1 MKTLRIA
8 LCVCIAFAS
17 GLQRDAI
24 AQNYPARAVRVIVA
38 FTPGGGPDI
47 AARLVA
53 QQLSPLW
60 GQQLVVDNRPGAGGI
75 LGTELAARAP
85 ADGYTWV
92 MVSSSFAITPSLH
105 KSLPYEP
112 VKDFSPV
119 TLVAIYPVI
128 LVVHP
133 GLKVG
138 TTQDLIALAKKRPG
152 GLNYA
157 SSGNGT
163 PSHLA
168 AELFKSMTNTQLVH
182 VPYKSAGP
190 AMTELLGGHID
201 LMFATLPSALGHVK
215 NSELR
220 AVAIGSAQRV
230 SELPDVPTISE
241 SGVKG
246 YEASGWSGVLVPAG
260 TPPAIVRKINA
271 DIGKVLQDADLKRR
285 FAAEGAAPT
294 SSSEAEFA
302 EIIKNDLVKWRNVVR
317 SAGISAD

>member
-1 MKTLRIA
+1 MT
-8 LCVCIAFAS
+8 S
-17 GLQRDAI
+17 GFQRDAM
-24 AQNYPARAVRVIVA
+24 AQDYPSRAVRVIVA

-60 GQQLVVDNRPGAGGI
+60 KQQLVVDNRPGAGGI

-105 KSLPYEP
+105 KSLPYDP
-112 VKDFSPV
+112 LKDFLPV
-119 TLVAIYPVI
+119 SMVARYPVI

-133 GLKVG
+133 ALKVS

-168 AELFKSMTNTQLVH
+168 AELFKSMTGAQLVH

-190 AMTELLGGHID
+190 AMMDLLGGHID

-215 NSELR
+215 NGELR

-230 SELPDVPTISE
+230 LDLPNVPTIAE
-241 SGVKG
+241 SGVRG

-260 TPPAIVRKINA
+260 TPAAIVRKINA
-271 DIGKVLQDADLKRR
+271 DIGKVLRDPELKRR
-285 FAAEGAAPT
+285 FATDGAAPT
-294 SSSEAEFA
+294 SSTEAEFA
-302 EIIKNDLVKWRNVVR
+302 ETIKTDLAKWGNVVR
-317 SAGISAD
+317 SAGITAD

>member
-1 MKTLRIA
+1 MKAALIA
-8 LCVCIAFAS
+8 VCMSATALVGS
-17 GLQRDAI
+17 QCDAV

-38 FTPGGGPDI
+38 FTPGGGPDL
-47 AARLVA
+47 AARFIA

-60 GQQLVVDNRPGAGGI
+60 GQQVVVDNRPGAGGI
-75 LGTELAARAP
+75 LGTDLAARAP

-105 KSLPYEP
+105 KSLPYDP

-119 TLVAIYPVI
+119 TLVAMYPVI

-133 GLKVG
+133 GLKI
-138 TTQDLIALAKKRPG
+138 TNTQELIAMAKKRPG

-168 AELFKSMTNTQLVH
+168 AELFKSMTSTQLVH

-201 LMFATLPSALGHVK
+201 LMFATLPSALAHVR
-215 NSELR
+215 NGELR

-230 SELPDVPTISE
+230 ADLPDVPTIAE

-260 TPPAIVRKINA
+260 TPAATVRKINT
-271 DIGKVLQDADLKRR
+271 DIARVLQDPELKRR
-285 FAAEGAAPT
+285 FSAEGAAPA
-294 SSSEAEFA
+294 SSTEIEFA
-302 EIIKNDLVKWRNVVR
+302 DIIKADLTKWRNVVR

>member
-1 MKTLRIA
+1 MKRASITLCLWIA
-8 LCVCIAFAS
+8 TISAYQCDAF
-17 GLQRDAI
+17 

-60 GQQLVVDNRPGAGGI
+60 GQQLVIDNRPGAGGT
-75 LGTELAARAP
+75 LGTALAARAP

-92 MVSSSFAITPSLH
+92 MVSSSFAITPNLH
-105 KSLPYEP
+105 KSLPYDP
-112 VKDFSPV
+112 VKDFLPV
-119 TLVAIYPVI
+119 SLVAFYPVI
-128 LVVHP
+128 LVVSP
-133 GLKVG
+133 GLKVT

-168 AELFKSMTNTQLVH
+168 AELFKSMTGTQLVH

-215 NSELR
+215 NGELR
-220 AVAIGSAQRV
+220 AIAIGSSQRV
-230 SELPDVPTISE
+230 SDLPNVPTISE
-241 SGVKG
+241 NGVKG

-260 TPPAIVRKINA
+260 TPPTIVRKINT
-271 DIGKVLQDADLKRR
+271 DLGKVLQDPELKRR
-285 FAAEGAAPT
+285 FAVEGAAPA
-294 SSSEAEFA
+294 SSTEAEFA
-302 EIIKNDLVKWRNVVR
+302 EIIKTDLAKWRNVVR